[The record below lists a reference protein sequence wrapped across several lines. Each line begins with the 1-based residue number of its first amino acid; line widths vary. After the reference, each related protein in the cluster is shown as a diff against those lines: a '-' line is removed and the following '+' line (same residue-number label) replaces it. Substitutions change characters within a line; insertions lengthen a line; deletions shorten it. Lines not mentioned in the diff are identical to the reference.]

1 MAQVH
6 YAGLRSL
13 DTAAELGRWS
23 VPGLVDWREWDG
35 EFVVRV
41 DSTAQT
47 YLLSAL
53 AGEAL
58 KAIRGGASYIDE
70 IAARVFSDC
79 MPPSAATAALVA
91 TFAEAASDTKSLLAV
106 LSELETLGLAQAD
119 LA

>member
-6 YAGLRSL
+6 HAGLRPI
-13 DTAAELGRWS
+13 DAAAEFGRWS
-23 VPGLVDWREWDG
+23 VPGQVDWREWDG

-58 KAIRGGASYIDE
+58 KAIRGGATDLDQ
-70 IAARVFSDC
+70 IASRVFSGC
-79 MPPSAATAALVA
+79 AAPSAVTASLVA
-91 TFAEAASDTKSLLAV
+91 TFAEGTNDSQALLSV
-106 LSELETLGLAQAD
+106 LNELQSLGLARAD

>member
-1 MAQVH
+1 MAHVH
-6 YAGLRSL
+6 HAGLRPL

-23 VPGLVDWREWDG
+23 VPGQIDWREWGG

-58 KAIRGGASYIDE
+58 KAIRGGAVYLDE

-79 MPPSAATAALVA
+79 AAPSAVTAALVA
-91 TFAEAASDTKSLLAV
+91 TFADGASDSQALLSV
-106 LSELETLGLAQAD
+106 LNELQSLGLARAE